1 MKYISKILLIVCV
14 SLLGQYAAA
23 QPPKRKSE
31 AAAKEAVAVS
41 VPMTDRAKA
50 QYPTSN
56 TPTEVVWK
64 RDMYRTLDLKKEKNA
79 SLYYPVE
86 PQGENMNLFT
96 YLFKLFVNKQ
106 IPAYRYNLDGN
117 ESFTADNIVDPKEL
131 LDDYGI
137 YYEEKNG
144 AIIVEQSDI
153 PSAQVLSYYIKES
166 YYYDQRTAT
175 YNQRVT
181 AICPVMHKASD
192 FSSEVTKYPMFW
204 LNFDEIAPLLA
215 QQKVMS
221 SSYNNVSTMT
231 LSDYFAKNCYEG
243 EIYKTVNL
251 RNLSINQYCKDDS
264 AVKKEQR
271 NIEKQLK
278 DFRENLWKVAAAKE
292 EPKDST
298 ATAATDSIA
307 TEKSAAKEE
316 KQTKR
321 TTKKSSGDVQE
332 DNLQKEYCID
342 CGNCPTIW
350 SVGCHNSFNIK
361 ELFRLKVVVFKEKQY
376 ICEILT

>member
-23 QPPKRKSE
+23 QPPKRKNE
-31 AAAKEAVAVS
+31 AAAKAAVVVS

-50 QYPTSN
+50 QFPTSN

-96 YLFKLFVNKQ
+96 YLFKLFINNQ
-106 IPAYRYNLDGN
+106 IPAYKYNFDGD
-117 ESFTADNIVDPKEL
+117 ESFVADNKENVKEL
-131 LDDYGI
+131 LDNFGI

-144 AIIVEQSDI
+144 TIVVEQSDI

-166 YYYDQRTAT
+166 NYYDQRTGT
-175 YNQRVT
+175 YNQRIT
-181 AICPVMHKASD
+181 ALCPVLHKAGD
-192 FSSEVTKYPMFW
+192 FTSEVTKYPMFW

-278 DFRENLWKVAAAKE
+278 DFRENLWKVPAAKE

-298 ATAATDSIA
+298 ATAAADSTA
-307 TEKSAAKEE
+307 TEKPAAKEE

-321 TTKKSSGDVQE
+321 TTKKSSDSKASKSSSKSSGGSGAPRV
-332 DNLQKEYCID
+332 
-342 CGNCPTIW
+342 
-350 SVGCHNSFNIK
+350 SV
-361 ELFRLKVVVFKEKQY
+361 RR
-376 ICEILT
+376 TRR

>member
-23 QPPKRKSE
+23 QPPKRKNE
-31 AAAKEAVAVS
+31 AAAKAAVAVS

-117 ESFTADNIVDPKEL
+117 ESFTADNRVDPKEL

-144 AIIVEQSDI
+144 AIVVEQSDI

-166 YYYDQRTAT
+166 NYYDQRTGT
-175 YNQRVT
+175 YNQRIT
-181 AICPVMHKASD
+181 ALCPVLHKAGD
-192 FSSEVTKYPMFW
+192 FTSEVTKYPMFW

-278 DFRENLWKVAAAKE
+278 DFRENLWKVPAAKE
-292 EPKDST
+292 EPKDSA
-298 ATAATDSIA
+298 ATAAADSTA
-307 TEKSAAKEE
+307 TEKPAAKEE

-321 TTKKSSGDVQE
+321 TTKKSSDSKASKSSSKSSGGSGAPRV
-332 DNLQKEYCID
+332 
-342 CGNCPTIW
+342 
-350 SVGCHNSFNIK
+350 SV
-361 ELFRLKVVVFKEKQY
+361 RR
-376 ICEILT
+376 TRR

>member
-23 QPPKRKSE
+23 QPPKRKNE
-31 AAAKEAVAVS
+31 AAAKAAVVVS

-50 QYPTSN
+50 QFPTSN

-96 YLFKLFVNKQ
+96 YLFKLFINNQ
-106 IPAYRYNLDGN
+106 IPAYKYNFDGD
-117 ESFTADNIVDPKEL
+117 ESFVADNKENVKEL
-131 LDDYGI
+131 LDNFGI

-144 AIIVEQSDI
+144 TIVVEQSDI

-166 YYYDQRTAT
+166 NYYDQRTGT
-175 YNQRVT
+175 YNQRIT
-181 AICPVMHKASD
+181 ALCPVLHKAGD
-192 FSSEVTKYPMFW
+192 FTTEVTKYPMFW

-278 DFRENLWKVAAAKE
+278 DFRENLWKVPAAKE

-298 ATAATDSIA
+298 ATAAADSTA
-307 TEKSAAKEE
+307 TEKPAAKEE

-321 TTKKSSGDVQE
+321 TTKKSSDSKASKSSSKSSGGSGAPRV
-332 DNLQKEYCID
+332 
-342 CGNCPTIW
+342 
-350 SVGCHNSFNIK
+350 SV
-361 ELFRLKVVVFKEKQY
+361 RR
-376 ICEILT
+376 TRR

>member
-23 QPPKRKSE
+23 QPPKRKNE
-31 AAAKEAVAVS
+31 AAAKEAVAVN

-50 QYPTSN
+50 QFPTGN

-96 YLFKLFVNKQ
+96 FLFKLFINKQ
-106 IPAYRYNLDGN
+106 IPVYRYNLDGN
-117 ESFTADNIVDPKEL
+117 ESFTADNRVDPKEL

-204 LNFDEIAPLLA
+204 LNFDEIAPLLS

-251 RNLSINQYCKDDS
+251 RNLSLNQYCKDDS
-264 AVKKEQR
+264 AVKKEQK

-278 DFRENLWKVAAAKE
+278 DFRENLWKVPAAKE

-298 ATAATDSIA
+298 ATAAADSTA
-307 TEKSAAKEE
+307 TEKPAAKEE
-316 KQTKR
+316 KQVKR
-321 TTKKSSGDVQE
+321 TTTKKASESKAAKSSSKSSAGSGAPRV
-332 DNLQKEYCID
+332 
-342 CGNCPTIW
+342 
-350 SVGCHNSFNIK
+350 SV
-361 ELFRLKVVVFKEKQY
+361 RR
-376 ICEILT
+376 TRR

>member
-23 QPPKRKSE
+23 QPPKRKNE
-31 AAAKEAVAVS
+31 AAAKAAVVVS

-50 QYPTSN
+50 QFPTSN

-64 RDMYRTLDLKKEKNA
+64 RDIYRTLDLKKEKNA

-96 YLFKLFVNKQ
+96 YLFKLFINNQ
-106 IPAYRYNLDGN
+106 IPAYKYNFDGD
-117 ESFTADNIVDPKEL
+117 ESFVADNKENVKEL
-131 LDDYGI
+131 LDNFGI

-144 AIIVEQSDI
+144 TIVVEQSDI

-166 YYYDQRTAT
+166 NYYDQRTGT
-175 YNQRVT
+175 YNQRIT
-181 AICPVMHKASD
+181 ALCPVLHKAGD
-192 FSSEVTKYPMFW
+192 FTSEVTKYPMFW

-278 DFRENLWKVAAAKE
+278 DFRENLWKVPVKE

-298 ATAATDSIA
+298 ATAAADSTA
-307 TEKSAAKEE
+307 TEKPAAKEE

-321 TTKKSSGDVQE
+321 TTKKSSDSKASKSSSKSSGGSGAPRV
-332 DNLQKEYCID
+332 
-342 CGNCPTIW
+342 
-350 SVGCHNSFNIK
+350 SV
-361 ELFRLKVVVFKEKQY
+361 RR
-376 ICEILT
+376 TRR

>member
-23 QPPKRKSE
+23 QPPKRKNE
-31 AAAKEAVAVS
+31 AAAKAAVVVS

-50 QYPTSN
+50 QFPTSN

-117 ESFTADNIVDPKEL
+117 ESFTADNRVDPKEL

-144 AIIVEQSDI
+144 AIVVEQSDI

-166 YYYDQRTAT
+166 YFYDQRTAT

-181 AICPVMHKASD
+181 AICPVVHKASD

-278 DFRENLWKVAAAKE
+278 DFRENLWKVPAAKE

-298 ATAATDSIA
+298 ATAAADSTA
-307 TEKSAAKEE
+307 TEKPAAKEE

-321 TTKKSSGDVQE
+321 TTKKSSDSKASKSSSKSSGGSGAPRV
-332 DNLQKEYCID
+332 
-342 CGNCPTIW
+342 
-350 SVGCHNSFNIK
+350 SV
-361 ELFRLKVVVFKEKQY
+361 RR
-376 ICEILT
+376 TRR